1 MKGWDTCRNV
11 LCVRLDN
18 LGDVLMTTPAIRA
31 LKQAVPG
38 RKITLLTSK
47 AGSGIARLVPEIDEV
62 LEFAVPWQ
70 GSAAAGNREAVG
82 EMIAVLRDR
91 SFDAAVV
98 FTVYSQNPL
107 PTAMLLYQA
116 GVPRIAG
123 YCRENPYGL
132 MTDWLPDPE
141 PLSGIR
147 HEVTRQLDLVR
158 ALGAAPAGEHF
169 SLQINPGVGEKLM
182 HTLRQRGLDP
192 ERPLLVLH
200 PGVSEDK
207 RQYPVPFF
215 AEAARQLT
223 ATLGYQVLLT
233 GVSSE
238 KPLAAEIRRV
248 AGPAALDLTG
258 ELSLA
263 ELAALIGRAALVIA
277 NNTGPVHIAAAVG
290 TPVVVLYALT
300 NPQHTPWRVPYR
312 LLPFD
317 VPPALRS
324 RNAIIAYAYE
334 KAFVAGP
341 WLQEE
346 AGSTF
351 PVAVPGPEAVVRAAQ
366 ELLRTGVGELENTY
380 RMST

>member
-1 MKGWDTCRNV
+1 MKGWDSLQNL

-31 LKQAVPG
+31 LKESVPG

-47 AGSGIARLVPEIDEV
+47 AGSGIARCVPDIDEV

-70 GSAAAGNREAVG
+70 GAAWVGNREAVADMVTTLSNKRFDG
-82 EMIAVLRDR
+82 AVI
-91 SFDAAVV
+91 

-116 GVPRIAG
+116 GIPRVAG

-141 PLSGIR
+141 PLSCIR
-147 HEVTRQLDLVR
+147 HEVTRQLELVG
-158 ALGAAPAGEHF
+158 ALGATRTSDHF
-169 SLQINPGVGEKLM
+169 SLHIRSGVAGRVAEKL
-182 HTLRQRGLDP
+182 RQQGVDP
-192 ERPLLVLH
+192 EQPYLVLH

-207 RQYPVPFF
+207 RQYPIASF
-215 AEAARQLT
+215 AEAARQL
-223 ATLGYQVLLT
+223 AAEPGYPILLT
-233 GVSSE
+233 GVAAE
-238 KPLAAEIRRV
+238 QPLAHQIRRV
-248 AGPAALDLTG
+248 AGPAAVDFTG
-258 ELSLA
+258 EWNLEELS
-263 ELAALIGRAALVIA
+263 ALIAQADLLIA

-317 VPPALRS
+317 VPDSLRS
-324 RNAIIAYAYE
+324 RNTIIAYAYE
-334 KAFVAGP
+334 KAFVQRT
-341 WLQEE
+341 WLRDEGRKSFPPPMPAAEE
-346 AGSTF
+346 
-351 PVAVPGPEAVVRAAQ
+351 VVQAAR
-366 ELLRTGVGELENTY
+366 ELLRTEVVGKGRE
-380 RMST
+380 

>member
-1 MKGWDTCRNV
+1 MKGWDTFRNV

-31 LKQAVPG
+31 LKEAVPG
-38 RKITLLTSK
+38 RKITLLTSR
-47 AGSGIARLVPEIDEV
+47 AGSGIARLVPDIDEV

-70 GSAAAGNREAVG
+70 GSAAAGSVEAVG
-82 EMIAVLRDR
+82 EMIATLRDR

-158 ALGAAPAGEHF
+158 ALGAPPAGEHF
-169 SLQINPGVGEKLM
+169 SLHIGPGVTERFTG
-182 HTLRQRGLDP
+182 TLRPLGFDP
-192 ERPLLVLH
+192 ERPFLVLH

-215 AEAARQLT
+215 AEAARQL
-223 ATLGYQVLLT
+223 AHTLGYQILLT
-233 GVSSE
+233 GVASE
-238 KPLAAEIRRV
+238 KAMAEEIRRAV
-248 AGPAALDLTG
+248 GPAALDLTG
-258 ELSLA
+258 QLDLEELS
-263 ELAALIGRAALVIA
+263 ALIRNADLVIA
-277 NNTGPVHIAAAVG
+277 NNTGPVHVAAAVG

-324 RNAIIAYAYE
+324 RNAIIIYAYE
-334 KAFVAGP
+334 KAFVEGN
-341 WLQEE
+341 WLQEQ

-351 PVAVPGPEAVVRAAQ
+351 PVAVPGPEAVVRAAK
-366 ELLRTGVGELENTY
+366 ELKTDRVTT
-380 RMST
+380 

>member
-1 MKGWDTCRNV
+1 MMKGWDTFRNV

-18 LGDVLMTTPAIRA
+18 LGDVLMTTPAVRA
-31 LKQAVPG
+31 LKEAVPG

-47 AGSGIARLVPEIDEV
+47 AGSGIGRCVPEIDEV
-62 LEFAVPWQ
+62 LTFPVPWQ
-70 GSAAAGNREAVG
+70 GSAAAGSREAVQ
-82 EMIAVLRDR
+82 EMIDTLRDR

-141 PLSGIR
+141 PLSEIR

-158 ALGAAPAGEHF
+158 ALGTPPAGEHF
-169 SLQINPGVGEKLM
+169 SLRIGPGVAGRLTGKL
-182 HTLRQRGLDP
+182 
-192 ERPLLVLH
+192 RPLGFDPDRPFLVLH

-207 RQYPVPFF
+207 RQYPVPYF
-215 AEAARQLT
+215 AEAARQL
-223 ATLGYQVLLT
+223 ALTLDCQILLT
-233 GVSSE
+233 GVASE
-238 KPLAAEIRRV
+238 KPLASAIRRV
-248 AGPAALDLTG
+248 VGPAALDLTG
-258 ELSLA
+258 HLDLD
-263 ELAALIGRAALVIA
+263 ELAALIREADLLIA
-277 NNTGPVHIAAAVG
+277 NNTGPVHLAAAVG

-300 NPQHTPWRVPYR
+300 NPQHTPWQVPYR

-324 RNAIIAYAYE
+324 RNTIITYAYE
-334 KAFVAGP
+334 KAFVAGK
-341 WLQEE
+341 WLEE
-346 AGSTF
+346 QAEGTF
-351 PVAVPGPEAVVRAAQ
+351 PVAVPAPEAVVQAAK
-366 ELLRTGVGELENTY
+366 ELLGVAVGGLE
-380 RMST
+380 RRLEG

>member
-1 MKGWDTCRNV
+1 MKGWDTFRNV

-31 LKQAVPG
+31 LKGAVPG
-38 RKITLLTSK
+38 RRITLLTSR
-47 AGSGIARLVPEIDEV
+47 AGSGIARLVPDIDEV

-70 GSAAAGNREAVG
+70 GSASAGSVEAVG
-82 EMIAVLRDR
+82 DMIATLRDR

-158 ALGAAPAGEHF
+158 TLGARPAGEHF
-169 SLQINPGVGEKLM
+169 SLHTGPGVAERLAGKLRP
-182 HTLRQRGLDP
+182 LGLDA
-192 ERPLLVLH
+192 ERPFLVLH

-207 RQYPVPFF
+207 RQYPVPYF
-215 AEAARQLT
+215 AEAARQLAHT
-223 ATLGYQVLLT
+223 VGCQILLT
-233 GVSSE
+233 GVASE
-238 KPLAAEIRRV
+238 KPLAEVIRRAV
-248 AGPAALDLTG
+248 GPAAHDLTG
-258 ELSLA
+258 QLNLE

-277 NNTGPVHIAAAVG
+277 NNTGPVHVAAAVG

-324 RNAIIAYAYE
+324 RNTIITYAYE
-334 KAFVAGP
+334 KAFVEGN
-341 WLQEE
+341 WLQEQSE
-346 AGSTF
+346 SKA
-351 PVAVPGPEAVVRAAQ
+351 PVAVPGPEAVVRAAK
-366 ELLRTGVGELENTY
+366 ELLSAAVEKLE
-380 RMST
+380 S

>member
-1 MKGWDTCRNV
+1 MKGWDTFRNV

-31 LKQAVPG
+31 LKEAVPG
-38 RKITLLTSK
+38 RKITLLTSR
-47 AGSGIARLVPEIDEV
+47 AGSGIARLVPDIDEV

-70 GSAAAGNREAVG
+70 GSAAAGSVEAVG
-82 EMIAVLRDR
+82 EMIATLRDR

-141 PLSGIR
+141 PLSEIR

-158 ALGAAPAGEHF
+158 ALGAASVGEHF
-169 SLQINPGVGEKLM
+169 SLRIDPAAAERLARKL
-182 HTLRQRGLDP
+182 GPLDP
-192 ERPLLVLH
+192 ERPFLVLH

-215 AEAARQLT
+215 AEAARQL
-223 ATLGYQVLLT
+223 ARTLGYQILLT
-233 GVSSE
+233 GVASE
-238 KPLAAEIRRV
+238 KAMAEEIRRAV
-248 AGPAALDLTG
+248 GPAALDLTG
-258 ELSLA
+258 QLDLEELS
-263 ELAALIGRAALVIA
+263 ALIRNADLVIA
-277 NNTGPVHIAAAVG
+277 NNTGPVHVAAAVG

-324 RNAIIAYAYE
+324 RNAIIIYAYE
-334 KAFVAGP
+334 KAFVEGN
-341 WLQEE
+341 WLQEQ

-351 PVAVPGPEAVVRAAQ
+351 PVAVPGPEAVVRAAK
-366 ELLRTGVGELENTY
+366 ELKTDRVTT
-380 RMST
+380 

>member
-1 MKGWDTCRNV
+1 MKGWDTFRNV

-31 LKQAVPG
+31 LKGAVPG
-38 RKITLLTSK
+38 RNITLLTSR
-47 AGSGIARLVPEIDEV
+47 AGSGIGRLVPEIDEV

-70 GSAAAGNREAVG
+70 GSAPAGSREAVG
-82 EMIAVLRDR
+82 DMIATLRDR

-141 PLSGIR
+141 PLSQIR
-147 HEVTRQLDLVR
+147 HEVTRQLDLVG
-158 ALGAAPAGEHF
+158 ALGAPAAGEHF
-169 SLQINPGVGEKLM
+169 SLRTGPGVAERLAGKL
-182 HTLRQRGLDP
+182 RSRGLDAEGP
-192 ERPLLVLH
+192 FVVMH

-207 RQYPVPFF
+207 RQYPVACF
-215 AEAARQLT
+215 AEAARQLVH
-223 ATLGYQVLLT
+223 TLGCRIVLT
-233 GVSSE
+233 GVASE
-238 KPLAAEIRRV
+238 KPLAEHIRRV
-248 AGPAALDLTG
+248 AGPASFDLTGALDL
-258 ELSLA
+258 E
-263 ELAALIGRAALVIA
+263 ELAALIGTADLVIA
-277 NNTGPVHIAAAVG
+277 NNTGPVHLAAAVG

-324 RNAIIAYAYE
+324 RNAIITYAYE
-334 KAFVAGP
+334 KAFVEGT
-341 WLQEE
+341 WLQEQAE
-346 AGSTF
+346 ATF
-351 PVAVPGPEAVVRAAQ
+351 PEAVPGPEAVVRAAR
-366 ELLRTGVGELENTY
+366 ELLGAAVEKLE
-380 RMST
+380 R

>member
-1 MKGWDTCRNV
+1 MKGWDTFRNV

-47 AGSGIARLVPEIDEV
+47 AGSGIGRCVPEIDEV
-62 LEFAVPWQ
+62 LTFAVPWQ
-70 GSAAAGNREAVG
+70 GSAAAGSREAVQA
-82 EMIAVLRDR
+82 MIDTLRGQ

-141 PLSGIR
+141 PLSEIR

-169 SLQINPGVGEKLM
+169 SLRTGPGVAERLTGKL
-182 HTLRQRGLDP
+182 
-192 ERPLLVLH
+192 RPLGFDPVRPFLVLH

-207 RQYPVPFF
+207 RQYPVPYF
-215 AEAARQLT
+215 AEAAQQLT
-223 ATLGYQVLLT
+223 RTLDYQILLT
-233 GVSSE
+233 GVASE
-238 KPLAAEIRRV
+238 TPLAEEIRRAV
-248 AGPAALDLTG
+248 GPAALDLTG
-258 ELSLA
+258 RLDLE
-263 ELAALIGRAALVIA
+263 ELAALIREAALVIA
-277 NNTGPVHIAAAVG
+277 NNTGPVHLAAAVG

-300 NPQHTPWRVPYR
+300 NPQHTPWQVPYR

-317 VPPALRS
+317 VPPSLRS
-324 RNAIIAYAYE
+324 RNAIITYAYE
-334 KAFVAGP
+334 KAFVAGK
-341 WLQEE
+341 WLEE
-346 AGSTF
+346 QAQAAF
-351 PVAVPGPEAVVRAAQ
+351 PVTVPAPEAVVRAAK
-366 ELLRTGVGELENTY
+366 ELLGVGVEELE
-380 RMST
+380 R

>member
-1 MKGWDTCRNV
+1 MKGWDTFRNV

-31 LKQAVPG
+31 LKEAVPG

-47 AGSGIARLVPEIDEV
+47 AGSGIGRLVPEIDEV

-70 GSAAAGNREAVG
+70 GSTTAGSREAVQ
-82 EMIAVLRDR
+82 EMIGTLREG

-158 ALGAAPAGEHF
+158 ALGAPPAGEHF
-169 SLQINPGVGEKLM
+169 SLRTGPGVAERLTEKLRP
-182 HTLRQRGLDP
+182 LGFDP
-192 ERPLLVLH
+192 ERPFLVLH

-207 RQYPVPFF
+207 RQYPVTYF
-215 AEAARQLT
+215 AEAARQL
-223 ATLGYQVLLT
+223 AGASGYQVLLT
-233 GVSSE
+233 GVASE
-238 KPLAAEIRRV
+238 KPLAEAIKRAV
-248 AGPAALDLTG
+248 GPAALDLTG
-258 ELSLA
+258 QLDLSA
-263 ELAALIGRAALVIA
+263 LAALIGEADLVIA
-277 NNTGPVHIAAAVG
+277 NNTGPVHLAAAVG

-300 NPQHTPWRVPYR
+300 NPQHTPWGVPYR

-324 RNAIIAYAYE
+324 RNTIITYAYE
-334 KAFVAGP
+334 KAFVTGK
-341 WLQEE
+341 WLAEQAE
-346 AGSTF
+346 GTF
-351 PVAVPGPEAVVRAAQ
+351 PVAVPTPEAVVRAAK
-366 ELLRTGVGELENTY
+366 ELLGVAAGGKVEKLEG
-380 RMST
+380 